1 MNRIGHK
8 LLEIGDMDKHE
19 LKKKISCCIPNPHV
33 HISVRTSLGPRNQL
47 AHQERRKTA

>member
-19 LKKKISCCIPNPHV
+19 LKKRKYPVAFPTLTY
-33 HISVRTSLGPRNQL
+33 ISV
-47 AHQERRKTA
+47 